1 MQRQISFMVLVNLQS
16 GASVQMLLFIIKKL
30 RKWKCGCNSAAHRE
44 MEPCLKPLPQVL
56 IMFAVKTSE
65 TIILRLQPKCLGL
78 SLNVEL

>member
-30 RKWKCGCNSAAHRE
+30 RKWKRGCYSAAQRK

-56 IMFAVKTSE
+56 NMFTLGS
-65 TIILRLQPKCLGL
+65 IL
-78 SLNVEL
+78 